1 MSCDEADDEGQT
13 MKAPGNAT
21 ASGFSAGRAQKRA
34 NHPAGDG
41 ISQAKGE
48 GTFWVAQPDK
58 GRGTAGGQGPPGAGG
73 DGFVCYWGGGEDIL

>member
-1 MSCDEADDEGQT
+1 

-21 ASGFSAGRAQKRA
+21 ASGFSAGRAHTEEGQA
-34 NHPAGDG
+34 IQPAGDG
-41 ISQAKGE
+41 MSQANGE

-73 DGFVCYWGGGEDIL
+73 DGFVRC